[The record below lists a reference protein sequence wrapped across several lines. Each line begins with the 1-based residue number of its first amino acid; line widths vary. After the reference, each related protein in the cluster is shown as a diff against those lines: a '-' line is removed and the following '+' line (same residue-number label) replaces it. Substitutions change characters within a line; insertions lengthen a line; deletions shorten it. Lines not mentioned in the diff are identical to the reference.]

1 MRLPVLRGRAIAES
15 DDARAPG
22 VVLINE
28 RAAAAYWPGQDPLG
42 QRISY
47 DDGGTWLTVIGLVKN
62 AKQYEWA
69 SPPDPEVYLAALQNR
84 DFLGIGE
91 SHTAYIT
98 LVARTSGDPAEL
110 ASAVKR
116 AVWSFDRNLPI
127 SEVLTMDRVVADA
140 TSLSR
145 FEMLLFG
152 LFAAVALVLAAVG
165 IYGVMNYSVSRRT
178 REIGIRISLGA
189 SQSAV
194 LRMVVRQGMM
204 QALAGTAAGIVGA
217 LLLAKLMTGMLY
229 GVRPNDPVTFGGVMV
244 VLGLVA
250 LLASCL
256 PARKATRIEPT
267 AALRSE

>member
-1 MRLPVLRGRAIAES
+1 MPSE
-15 DDARAPG
+15 
-22 VVLINE
+22 E
-28 RAAAAYWPGQDPLG
+28 T
-42 QRISY
+42 
-47 DDGGTWLTVIGLVKN
+47 GG
-62 AKQYEWA
+62 
-69 SPPDPEVYLAALQNR
+69 
-84 DFLGIGE
+84 
-91 SHTAYIT
+91 
-98 LVARTSGDPAEL
+98 
-110 ASAVKR
+110 
-116 AVWSFDRNLPI
+116 
-127 SEVLTMDRVVADA
+127 
-140 TSLSR
+140 
-145 FEMLLFG
+145 FEMFLFG
-152 LFAAVALVLAAVG
+152 LFAGVALVLAAVG

-189 SQSAV
+189 SRAAV

-250 LLASCL
+250 LLASCV

>member
-1 MRLPVLRGRAIAES
+1 
-15 DDARAPG
+15 
-22 VVLINE
+22 
-28 RAAAAYWPGQDPLG
+28 
-42 QRISY
+42 
-47 DDGGTWLTVIGLVKN
+47 
-62 AKQYEWA
+62 
-69 SPPDPEVYLAALQNR
+69 
-84 DFLGIGE
+84 
-91 SHTAYIT
+91 
-98 LVARTSGDPAEL
+98 
-110 ASAVKR
+110 
-116 AVWSFDRNLPI
+116 
-127 SEVLTMDRVVADA
+127 
-140 TSLSR
+140 
-145 FEMLLFG
+145 MLLFG